1 MAEAEIMR
9 VAPGIMVA
17 LGYGK
22 YFRSDRIAGLEP
34 VEEGRGPR
42 NRTKVYIESQTSP
55 MTASR
60 SESAI
65 LRDMVQ
71 LPREVTRG
79 SEVYQL
85 LNDILGTI
93 SEFDPL
99 LKSIIREQGNWDLDL
114 LADQIRSVLKTD

>member
-1 MAEAEIMR
+1 MR

-22 YFRSDRIAGLEP
+22 YFRSDRIVGLEP

-42 NRTKVYIESQTSP
+42 NRTKVYVESQAGP
-55 MTASR
+55 VTASR

-71 LPREVTRG
+71 LPREMTRG
-79 SEVYQL
+79 SEVHQL
-85 LNDILGTI
+85 LSDILGTI
-93 SEFDPL
+93 SEFNPL